1 MKNNYL
7 SLIIIIILTNFI
19 CFKANS
25 FEQFNFDIT
34 EIEIIENGNVVKGS
48 KRGVVTSSHGMEI
61 EANSFHY
68 DKLTNILQATGDV
81 KIFDKKNHLEIY
93 TDKVTYLR
101 NIEKIFTNNNS
112 KAIYK
117 KNIFIEANDF
127 EYDKSTNILNALE
140 KVKVLDKINNY
151 NIQADKI
158 TYYRNTEKIIS
169 EGLTNFIINSKYNI
183 NSKNVFF
190 NRSKQILKSDHKT
203 TVKDNNSNVYILDK
217 LNYQLDNEILKGEN
231 IIIITS
237 NNKPNSDKY
246 FFSSAIINL
255 RLDSVSAKDPKVFFH
270 KNIFRNDEND
280 PRLAGVSSTKEGDV
294 TIINKGIFTSCK
306 KNDKCPPWS
315 IKADKITHDKKKRQ
329 LEYKNAILK
338 VYDFPILYLPK
349 FFHPDPSVK
358 RQTGLLKPQINNSNI
373 LGDSINIPYF
383 KVISD
388 NKDITLSPTIFEN
401 NLIMIENEYRQKNRN
416 SDLFLN
422 FGYVNK
428 YKSSINSKN
437 KNIFSV
443 FTEFNYDLNLENYLS
458 SDLSINIE
466 RVTNDTYLKV
476 FDQNMQESKIKPK
489 DPNNL
494 TNNVNLSLIKENY
507 SFETG
512 FNIYEN
518 LQKQNSD
525 RYQYVLP
532 FYNLEKNF
540 NKEYLRGNLNFF
552 STGKNNLIDTNNLES
567 TIINDLNYSG
577 FDIITKN
584 GLKNKFEINFKNLN
598 SVGKNSIQYKS
609 SPQIEMM
616 SMYSLDSSFPLVK
629 RQENYDSYFT
639 PKLSLKINPHDM
651 KDYSSSDKTIN
662 TKNIFSNNRLG
673 LSDSL
678 ESGKSITLG
687 INFKRESKKNLN
699 NFLELSMA
707 TVLRD
712 KEERFIPSNTSLNKK
727 NSNLFGNIKTQFSE
741 LINFEYNYVIDNN
754 YEEFIYNEFNTTLKK
769 GNLEAEFSFI
779 KERGNLG
786 DDNIF
791 QNKTTYKVNENNFLS
806 FKTRRNRKLNLTE
819 YYNLVYEYK
828 NDCLKAGIKYNKTY
842 YEDKDLKPSE
852 NLFLSL
858 TLIPLGEHENKIS
871 N

>member
-255 RLDSVSAKDPKVFFH
+255 RLDSISAKDPKVFFH

-540 NKEYLRGNLNFF
+540 NKEYLKGNLNFF

>member
-255 RLDSVSAKDPKVFFH
+255 RLDSISAKDPKVFFH

-532 FYNLEKNF
+532 FYNLKKNF

>member
-255 RLDSVSAKDPKVFFH
+255 RLDSISAKDPKVFFH

-315 IKADKITHDKKKRQ
+315 IKADKITHDKKK
-329 LEYKNAILK
+329 
-338 VYDFPILYLPK
+338 
-349 FFHPDPSVK
+349 
-358 RQTGLLKPQINNSNI
+358 
-373 LGDSINIPYF
+373 
-383 KVISD
+383 
-388 NKDITLSPTIFEN
+388 
-401 NLIMIENEYRQKNRN
+401 
-416 SDLFLN
+416 
-422 FGYVNK
+422 
-428 YKSSINSKN
+428 
-437 KNIFSV
+437 
-443 FTEFNYDLNLENYLS
+443 
-458 SDLSINIE
+458 
-466 RVTNDTYLKV
+466 
-476 FDQNMQESKIKPK
+476 
-489 DPNNL
+489 
-494 TNNVNLSLIKENY
+494 
-507 SFETG
+507 
-512 FNIYEN
+512 
-518 LQKQNSD
+518 
-525 RYQYVLP
+525 
-532 FYNLEKNF
+532 
-540 NKEYLRGNLNFF
+540 
-552 STGKNNLIDTNNLES
+552 
-567 TIINDLNYSG
+567 
-577 FDIITKN
+577 
-584 GLKNKFEINFKNLN
+584 
-598 SVGKNSIQYKS
+598 
-609 SPQIEMM
+609 
-616 SMYSLDSSFPLVK
+616 
-629 RQENYDSYFT
+629 
-639 PKLSLKINPHDM
+639 
-651 KDYSSSDKTIN
+651 
-662 TKNIFSNNRLG
+662 
-673 LSDSL
+673 
-678 ESGKSITLG
+678 
-687 INFKRESKKNLN
+687 
-699 NFLELSMA
+699 
-707 TVLRD
+707 
-712 KEERFIPSNTSLNKK
+712 
-727 NSNLFGNIKTQFSE
+727 
-741 LINFEYNYVIDNN
+741 
-754 YEEFIYNEFNTTLKK
+754 
-769 GNLEAEFSFI
+769 
-779 KERGNLG
+779 
-786 DDNIF
+786 
-791 QNKTTYKVNENNFLS
+791 KTT
-806 FKTRRNRKLNLTE
+806 
-819 YYNLVYEYK
+819 
-828 NDCLKAGIKYNKTY
+828 
-842 YEDKDLKPSE
+842 
-852 NLFLSL
+852 
-858 TLIPLGEHENKIS
+858 
-871 N
+871 